1 MKDSTSPTKHTLVI
15 LVLDKSGSMNSDR
28 DAVISGFNEQ
38 VQTLKQHAA
47 DAGQTAVSLITF
59 SDPASI
65 ETIYAHHEASAVV
78 ELTDATYRPNGSTA
92 LFDAINQGIDLAQTH
107 PHYQDEDTAVLV
119 LAFTDGQENASAK
132 VTGAQLKARI
142 QELEAMVAGRSL
154 CLGPT
159 ECRRPART
167 LRYAR
172 TTLWPWQCIPVPRSR
187 KHSAPCPSALLR
199 TCLGVV
205 PASAARG
212 VFTVT
217 KRGVAC
223 RARNPRRTLR
233 KPR

>member
-142 QELEAMVAGRSL
+142 QELEANGRWTVTL
-154 CLGPT
+154 LGPDGVQKT
-159 ECRRPART
+159 GENLALREDNIMAMAMHTRAEKSEAFSSMSISTASYMSRRGAGERSS
-167 LRYAR
+167 RSFYGDEKGR
-172 TTLWPWQCIPVPRSR
+172 RVPRKESPEDPP
-187 KHSAPCPSALLR
+187 K
-199 TCLGVV
+199 T
-205 PASAARG
+205 
-212 VFTVT
+212 
-217 KRGVAC
+217 
-223 RARNPRRTLR
+223 
-233 KPR
+233 